1 MMIITDSASDITKQ
15 EALEMNIRIVSLKIR
30 FSDGEFHQNTE
41 EDFSVFFEKLAA
53 EKDLPTTSQ
62 PSPEE
67 FLELYEEAKDAGEEV
82 LVITLSSGLSGTVNA
97 ANLAKQM
104 A

>member
-41 EDFSVFFEKLAA
+41 EDFSFVKSFVKREKLLLTKVS
-53 EKDLPTTSQ
+53 EN
-62 PSPEE
+62 
-67 FLELYEEAKDAGEEV
+67 FI
-82 LVITLSSGLSGTVNA
+82 ITLNCL
-97 ANLAKQM
+97 
-104 A
+104 

>member
-41 EDFSVFFEKLAA
+41 EDFSFVKREKLLLTKVS
-53 EKDLPTTSQ
+53 EN
-62 PSPEE
+62 
-67 FLELYEEAKDAGEEV
+67 FI
-82 LVITLSSGLSGTVNA
+82 ITLNCL
-97 ANLAKQM
+97 
-104 A
+104 